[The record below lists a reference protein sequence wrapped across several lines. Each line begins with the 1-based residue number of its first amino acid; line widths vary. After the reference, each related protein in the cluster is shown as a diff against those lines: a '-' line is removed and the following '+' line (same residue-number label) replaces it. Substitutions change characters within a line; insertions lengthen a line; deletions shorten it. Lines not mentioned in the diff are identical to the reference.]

1 MSMSAV
7 DRLAMR
13 LSGPAQVG
21 LGLLAAFSG
30 IGLVLAVLYLRSG
43 ELIFSIGTSIAI
55 YFVIWWVV
63 LFAVLPFRVRSQVEA
78 GAIEAGSDPG
88 APHQAHL
95 LWYAL
100 VTSSIAT
107 VASVVFLIWLA
118 PLL

>member
-1 MSMSAV
+1 MSAV

-21 LGLLAAFSG
+21 LGLLAAFCG
-30 IGLVLAVLYLRSG
+30 IGIVLAVLYMRSVQ
-43 ELIFSIGTSIAI
+43 LIFALGTSIAI
-55 YFVIWWVV
+55 YFVIWWLV

-78 GAIEAGSDPG
+78 GEIEAGSEPG

-100 VTSSIAT
+100 VTSGVAT
-107 VASVVFLIWLA
+107 MTSVIFLVWIA
-118 PLL
+118 PLI

>member
-1 MSMSAV
+1 MSAV

-13 LSGPAQVG
+13 ISGPAQVG
-21 LGLLAAFSG
+21 LGLLVSFCG
-30 IGLVLAVLYLRSG
+30 IGIVLAVLYMRSG
-43 ELIFSIGTSIAI
+43 QLIFSIGTSIAI
-55 YFVIWWVV
+55 YFVIWWIA

-100 VTSSIAT
+100 VTSGVAT
-107 VASVVFLIWLA
+107 VASLVFLIWLA